1 MDTSL
6 VSQIVIA
13 AATLLASLGGYVLAG
28 RNENR
33 RDARTMHRE
42 LQLRNSERA
51 ARLDD
56 QRHALQRET
65 LLALQDAVQAMA
77 RFTSQ
82 IMHFDHMQARQGE
95 YTHLPGTL
103 SDDSY
108 ANLVEVRRL
117 QSRILDANVR
127 DAVDRCVL
135 LSRRLSTSPS
145 DLEGL
150 SGENL
155 ERHVMTK
162 FGEFHDGYE
171 SASNI
176 LGEAVRREIAWQ
188 PLTA

>member
-1 MDTSL
+1 
-6 VSQIVIA
+6 
-13 AATLLASLGGYVLAG
+13 
-28 RNENR
+28 
-33 RDARTMHRE
+33 
-42 LQLRNSERA
+42 
-51 ARLDD
+51 
-56 QRHALQRET
+56 
-65 LLALQDAVQAMA
+65 
-77 RFTSQ
+77 
-82 IMHFDHMQARQGE
+82 MQARKGE

-127 DAVDRCVL
+127 DAVDRCIL

-145 DLEGL
+145 DLKGL
-150 SGENL
+150 SGEDL
-155 ERHVMTK
+155 ERHVMAK